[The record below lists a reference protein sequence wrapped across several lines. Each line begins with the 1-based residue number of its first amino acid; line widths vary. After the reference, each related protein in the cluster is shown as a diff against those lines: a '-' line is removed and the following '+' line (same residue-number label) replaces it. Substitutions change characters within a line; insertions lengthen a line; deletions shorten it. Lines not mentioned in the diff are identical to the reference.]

1 VHALQARST
10 SSAPATKKSAQLSR
24 VTADDKT
31 NEPRPSDLQLPS
43 SAIPG
48 GKSVIPGPRRA
59 WQSDKDANSESSV
72 GGGVSTSDSGKA
84 VVQQPTMQGNYAA
97 ARRSQGQ
104 GALAST
110 PED

>member
-1 VHALQARST
+1 
-10 SSAPATKKSAQLSR
+10 
-24 VTADDKT
+24 
-31 NEPRPSDLQLPS
+31 LPS

-59 WQSDKDANSESSV
+59 WQSDAPKYESSA

-84 VVQQPTMQGNYAA
+84 VVQKPTMQGNYAA
-97 ARRSQGQ
+97 ARRSQVQ